1 MAKRWTVA
9 QAIVLAQEYRNPN
22 RTQEVVVQWRDMARR
37 APCASPFFFEA
48 AKDPAAVELCKRMNV
63 SVSVRKVETAILQG
77 KDFSLVEAGEDDE
90 DDDEEM
96 TETRGKKQT
105 KTERPKMAA
114 SKNVDVEDLLDLET
128 V

>member
-9 QAIVLAQEYRNPN
+9 QVIVLAQEYRDPN
-22 RTQEVVVQWRDMARR
+22 RTQETVAAWRDMARR
-37 APCASPFFFEA
+37 APCAAPFFFEA
-48 AKDPAAVELCKRMNV
+48 AANPAAVELCKRMNV

-77 KDFSLVEAGEDDE
+77 KDFSLIEAGEDDE
-90 DDDEEM
+90 DDEE
-96 TETRGKKQT
+96 ETVQETKKRQPAQ
-105 KTERPKMAA
+105 RPKIAA